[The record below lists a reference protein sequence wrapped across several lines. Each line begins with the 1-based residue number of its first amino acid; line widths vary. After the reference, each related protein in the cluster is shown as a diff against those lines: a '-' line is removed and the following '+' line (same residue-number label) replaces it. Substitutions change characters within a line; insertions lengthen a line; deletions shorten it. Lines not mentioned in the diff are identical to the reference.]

1 MTTPTETVDAV
12 VIGGGHNGLVAANM
26 LADQGWH
33 VLVLEAAVE
42 PGGAVRSDEISP
54 GYIADLCSA
63 FYPLGGASPVLAG
76 LDLEQ
81 HGLRW
86 LHAPHVLAHVL
97 PDDRAA
103 LLSRDLD
110 ETAAS
115 VDVFAPGD
123 GDAWRRE
130 AERFRGVA
138 DQLINAL
145 FQPFPPV
152 RAAAGLLKGLGVA
165 EALRF
170 ARFAVQPVKQY
181 TAETFSG
188 EGAKVLLA
196 GNALHTDL
204 QPESAASSIF
214 GWLLAMLGQF
224 QGFPVPEG
232 GAGALTGALVSRL
245 AAAGGQLRCNE
256 PVEKVL
262 VARGQAVGVRT
273 ASGALIQARKA
284 VLADTAAPH
293 LYRQLVG
300 DRHLPPRMIDDLN
313 RFAWDNAIIK
323 IDWALSDR
331 VPWTAEAARRAG
343 TVHLGVD
350 LDGLTQYGADLA
362 RRKIPERPF
371 VLAGQMA
378 VADPSRAPGN
388 GESLWA
394 YTHVPHGRV
403 WEPGETERHADKVQA
418 LFEKHAPGF
427 ADLIVARRV
436 LSTADV
442 THGNPSL
449 PEGVANLGTAAIHQ
463 QLFFRPVP
471 GLGRS
476 DTPIDRLYLASASAH
491 PGGGVHGGPGSNAA
505 RAAIKR
511 DSLGGPAYASL
522 IRAANRAV
530 YR

>member
-1 MTTPTETVDAV
+1 MSAPTETVDAV
-12 VIGGGHNGLVAANM
+12 VVGGGHNGLVAANL

-33 VLVLEAAVE
+33 VLVLEAAAE
-42 PGGAVRSDEISP
+42 PGGAVRTDEIHP
-54 GYIADLCSA
+54 GYQADLCSA

-76 LDLEQ
+76 LELEK

-86 LHAPHVLAHVL
+86 LHAPLVLAHVL

-103 LLSRDLD
+103 VISRDLD

-115 VDVFAPGD
+115 VDAFAPGD
-123 GDAWRRE
+123 GDAWRAE
-130 AERFRGVA
+130 AERFRGIA
-138 DQLINAL
+138 DQLIGAL

-152 RAAAGLLKGLGVA
+152 RDAVGLLSSLGVA
-165 EALRF
+165 DALRF
-170 ARFAVQPVKQY
+170 ARFALQPVNQY

-232 GAGALTGALVSRL
+232 GAGMLTGALVSRL
-245 AAAGGQLRCNE
+245 AAAGGELRCSE
-256 PVEKVL
+256 PVDKVL

-284 VLADTAAPH
+284 VLADTAALH
-293 LYRQLVG
+293 LYRELVG
-300 DRHLPPRMIDDLN
+300 DQHLPSRLRDDLD

-362 RRKIPERPF
+362 RRRVPEHPF
-371 VLAGQMA
+371 VLSGQMA

-394 YTHVPHGRV
+394 YTHVPHGRE
-403 WEPGETERHADKVQA
+403 WKPGDTERHADKVQA

-427 ADLIVARRV
+427 SDRIVARRV
-436 LSTADV
+436 LSTHDV
-442 THGNPSL
+442 AHGNPSL

-471 GLGRS
+471 GLGRP
-476 DTPIDRLYLASASAH
+476 DTVIDRLYLASASAH

-505 RAAIKR
+505 RAALLR
-511 DSLGGPAYASL
+511 NSLGGPVYASA
-522 IRAANRAV
+522 IRAANRAI

>member
-1 MTTPTETVDAV
+1 MTGPTETVDAV
-12 VIGGGHNGLVAANM
+12 VIGGGHNGLVAANL
-26 LADQGWH
+26 LADEGWH
-33 VLVLEAAVE
+33 VLVLEAADQ
-42 PGGAVRSDEISP
+42 PGGAVRTDEISP
-54 GYIADLCSA
+54 GYLADLCSA

-76 LDLEQ
+76 LELEQ

-86 LHAPHVLAHVL
+86 VHSPLVLAHVL

-103 LLSRDLD
+103 VISRDLD

-115 VDVFAPGD
+115 VDAFAPGD
-123 GDAWRRE
+123 GDAWLAE
-130 AERFRGVA
+130 AERFRRLA
-138 DQLINAL
+138 DQLLNAL

-152 RAAAGLLKGLGVA
+152 RAAAGLLSTLGVA
-165 EALRF
+165 DALRF

-181 TAETFSG
+181 ITETFTG

-204 QPESAASSIF
+204 QPESAASSVF

-245 AAAGGQLRCNE
+245 SAAGGQLRCAE
-256 PVEKVL
+256 PVEQVL
-262 VARGQAVGVRT
+262 VARGRAVGVRT

-284 VLADTAAPH
+284 VLADVAAPH
-293 LYRQLVG
+293 LYRELVG
-300 DRHLPPRMIDDLN
+300 DRHLPSRLRDDLD

-323 IDWALSDR
+323 VDWALSGP
-331 VPWTAEAARRAG
+331 VPWTAEAARKAG

-362 RRKIPERPF
+362 RRRIPKHPF

-378 VADPSRAPGN
+378 VADPTRTPPG

-394 YTHVPHGRV
+394 YTHVPHGHD
-403 WEPGETERHADKVQA
+403 WKPGETERHADRVQA
-418 LFEKHAPGF
+418 LFERHAPGF
-427 ADLIVARRV
+427 ADRIVARRV
-436 LSTADV
+436 LSTRDV

-449 PEGVANLGTAAIHQ
+449 PEGSANLGTAAIHQ

-471 GLGRS
+471 GLGRP

-505 RAAIKR
+505 RAALLR
-511 DSLGGPAYASL
+511 NSLGGPAYAAL
-522 IRAANRAV
+522 IRSANRAV
-530 YR
+530 YS

>member
-1 MTTPTETVDAV
+1 MSGPTENVDAV
-12 VIGGGHNGLVAANM
+12 IVGAGHNGLVAANL
-26 LADQGWH
+26 LADRGWH
-33 VLVLEAAVE
+33 VLVLEAADE

-54 GYIADLCSA
+54 GYTADLCSA

-86 LHAPHVLAHVL
+86 RHAPQVLAHVL

-103 LLSRDLD
+103 VLSRDLD
-110 ETAAS
+110 ATAAS
-115 VDVFAPGD
+115 VDAFAPGD
-123 GDAWRRE
+123 GDAWRAE
-130 AERFRGVA
+130 AERFRGIA

-152 RAAAGLLKGLGVA
+152 RAAAGLLGSLGIA
-165 EALRF
+165 DGLRF

-181 TAETFSG
+181 VSETFSG
-188 EGAKVLLA
+188 EGAKILLA

-204 QPESAASSIF
+204 QPESAASSVF

-245 AAAGGQLRCNE
+245 KAAGGMLRCSE
-256 PVEKVL
+256 PVDRIL
-262 VARGQAVGVRT
+262 VAHGRALGVRT

-284 VLADTAAPH
+284 VLADVAAPH

-300 DRHLPPRMIDDLN
+300 EKHLPPRLVDDLK

-323 IDWALSDR
+323 VDWALSGP
-331 VPWTAEAARRAG
+331 VPWTAEEARQAG

-362 RRKIPERPF
+362 RRRVPGHPF

-378 VADPSRAPGN
+378 VADPSRAPEN

-394 YTHVPHGRV
+394 YTHVPHGHE
-403 WEPGETERHADKVQA
+403 WAPGETERHADKVQA

-427 ADLIVARRV
+427 ADRIVARRV
-436 LSTADV
+436 LGTKDV
-442 THGNPSL
+442 AHGNPSL

-471 GLGRS
+471 GLGRA

-505 RAAIKR
+505 TAAVR
-511 DSLGGPAYASL
+511 RNALGGSGYAAL